1 MNENDILSEPS
12 VFSLGGAYILLQ
24 QSDAEY
30 WLGATAD
37 DSMHYDLLLN
47 VIEKQL
53 EQYPKQW
60 IFQTELVGMPMLV
73 IINSAMLY
81 RIGDMEWLQ
90 VEAVANR
97 DSTLTKAEWLEVCGT
112 TPQKQ
117 QHYPIDLTAG
127 RYYLFDSAW
136 EFSEVYQDE
145 NYAHI
150 DLDTD
155 VHGITA
161 QYYSTEKLDAWRL
174 LLSSQ

>member
-1 MNENDILSEPS
+1 MKENNILNKPS
-12 VFSLGGAYILLQ
+12 VFSLGGAYILLK
-24 QSDAEY
+24 QSDAEH
-30 WLGATAD
+30 WLGATEGD
-37 DSMHYDLLLN
+37 GLHYDLLLN
-47 VIEKQL
+47 AIEKQL
-53 EQYPKQW
+53 KLDPGQW
-60 IFQTELVGMPMLV
+60 IFQMEFVGMPMLV

-90 VEAVANR
+90 VEAVAKR
-97 DSTLTKAEWLEVCGT
+97 DSTLTKAEWLEVCVT

-150 DLDTD
+150 DLDTA